1 LEDEKGAY
9 DMTRYLIDNGHK
21 KIAFISDNKKGVDLA
36 RFTGYKAALKDAGI
50 KFEEKDFLKIR
61 PHQSEIEDSLNEI
74 CERAREYTAIMCVS
88 DLYAVMLMSAL
99 YDRGIKVPDEISV
112 VGFDD
117 NDLGKYHRPALT
129 TVHQDVK
136 LKSVTAAETLIKI
149 INGEL
154 GPNNQI
160 KFPTELVI
168 RDTVKKI
175 N

>member
-1 LEDEKGAY
+1 MPDY
-9 DMTRYLIDNGHK
+9 K
-21 KIAFISDNKKGVDLA
+21 K
-36 RFTGYKAALKDAGI
+36 ALKEAGI
-50 KFEEKDFLKIR
+50 KYSSEDFLKIR
-61 PHQSEIEDSLNEI
+61 PHPDEVEKSLDEI
-74 CERAREYTAIMCVS
+74 CKKALNYTAVMCVS

-99 YDRGIKVPDEISV
+99 YDRNINVPGDVSV

-117 NDLGKYHRPALT
+117 NDLGRYHRPALT

-136 LKSVTAAETLIKI
+136 AKSVKAAETLVQI
-149 INGEL
+149 INGEI

-168 RDTVKKI
+168 RDSVKKI